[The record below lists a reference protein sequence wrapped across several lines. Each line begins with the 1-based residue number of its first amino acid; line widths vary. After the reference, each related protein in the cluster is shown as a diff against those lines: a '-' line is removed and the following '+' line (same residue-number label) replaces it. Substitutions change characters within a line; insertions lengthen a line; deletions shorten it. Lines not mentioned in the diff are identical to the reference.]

1 MQELAVIEH
10 TGTGVVNF
18 EEYAMS
24 KQGVLKQVQI
34 IQEVMKE
41 IMHLDEHYGTIPGT
55 NKPSLYKPGAE
66 KLSLTFRLRPEY
78 DIRRSDLPNGHREY
92 EVVCTLYH
100 IPTGQSVGQG
110 VGSATT
116 MEGKYRYR
124 TGPVEFTGKP
134 VPKEYWNDR
143 DAKLIGGKGFIAKKN
158 PDTGQWEIAI
168 RGEMVEHENPADYY
182 NCVTPETRV
191 LTSDLQWIPAGE
203 VETGDILVGVEEN
216 MSNEYSRNFAMGE
229 ATVYGRKTD
238 DIFNI
243 AFEDGRTVRCNGEH
257 KWLVKKIGLKGT
269 EWVSTNDIYQ
279 EIMER
284 KGRPRNWSVMSVCSP
299 WEEDGSKDAGYI
311 AGLLDAD
318 GSLGISQLFVM
329 FAQQDNVVFALIKH
343 ELTKRGYSLG
353 VSPCKAEDAVNL
365 SRSQKQVYQLRV
377 LGGFAEQLRLLG
389 SIRPPR
395 LMDRWLT
402 MYDLEGRRLEGRGSG
417 AGRPVRISAID
428 AIGKGEIVM
437 LGTSCR
443 TYLAEGLVCHNTVL
457 KMAKKRAHVD
467 AILTATAASDIF
479 TQDVEDMPEVIPGAA
494 SANGTQQQKAPLKEP
509 QKKQAVKKEKP
520 EIAGTAE
527 NVLLSRVDKKDGT
540 SNGKPFTLYTIFDE
554 AGEKYGT
561 FSEAHADI
569 ATSAIN
575 NFLPATIKYSD
586 GKYGK
591 RVEEITV
598 PDMEQ
603 GQE

>member
-1 MQELAVIEH
+1 MLIKRKGKRRKMEDKTIYEVEQYQGSQVAVI
-10 TGTGVVNF
+10 NF
-18 EEYAMS
+18 EDYTMTTA
-24 KQGVLKQVQI
+24 GVIKQVGVI
-34 IQEVMKE
+34 HDVLNAVMKV
-41 IMHLDEHYGTIPGT
+41 DEHYGTIPGT

-66 KLSLTFRLRPEY
+66 KLSLVFRLRPEY
-78 DIRRSDLPNGHREY
+78 EIRRSDLGGGHREY

-134 VPKEYWNDR
+134 VPKEYWKER
-143 DAKLIGGKGFIAKKN
+143 DIKLIGGKGFITKKN
-158 PDTGQWEIAI
+158 DEGQWEIAI
-168 RGEMVEHENPADYY
+168 RGEQIEHDNPADYY
-182 NCVTPETRV
+182 NCVAPETRV

-443 TYLAEGLVCHNTVL
+443 TYLAEGLVCHNTCL

-479 TQDVEDMPEVIPGAA
+479 TQDVEDMPEVMPNAPTTQQTGTQAGNKPPMQPPQEKKMKDPDGPASEPQIKAISTMWGKLGLEDNMKYAYCSEAAGLTEVIKATKDLTKGQA
-494 SANGTQQQKAPLKEP
+494 SAVIERLNKDIEEKKA
-509 QKKQAVKKEKP
+509 
-520 EIAGTAE
+520 
-527 NVLLSRVDKKDGT
+527 VD
-540 SNGKPFTLYTIFDE
+540 
-554 AGEKYGT
+554 
-561 FSEAHADI
+561 
-569 ATSAIN
+569 
-575 NFLPATIKYSD
+575 
-586 GKYGK
+586 
-591 RVEEITV
+591 R
-598 PDMEQ
+598 
-603 GQE
+603 